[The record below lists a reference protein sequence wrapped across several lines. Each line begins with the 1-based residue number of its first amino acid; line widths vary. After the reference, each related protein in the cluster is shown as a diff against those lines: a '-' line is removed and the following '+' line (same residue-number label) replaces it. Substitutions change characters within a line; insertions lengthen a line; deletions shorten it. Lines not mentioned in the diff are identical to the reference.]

1 MKKLSLFHTLM
12 ALLMPAFC
20 FLRLSVAPDG
30 VGDTTP
36 GDQAPGDPAPD
47 DTASGDPAPTISDAE
62 AKLLKEVMEKKNKLK
77 AAEAK
82 AAELEANLKRF
93 EGIDPDAVRTL
104 LQAQKDEETKKLE
117 AKGEFDRVKTQMVE
131 EHSRETAALKQ
142 LITNAQND
150 STLLRAQI
158 AELTVGNAFG
168 SSPFIRDELALT
180 VNKTRQVYGSHF
192 EFADGQIVGYDKP
205 VGAKDRTVLVDGKG
219 DPLNFDLA
227 LKKIVDADP
236 DREQL
241 LRSRAKPGAGS
252 NTSST
257 GRTKG
262 VEGAGDS
269 LVGRGKI
276 AAALSK
282 GILSQ

>member
-1 MKKLSLFHTLM
+1 MKKLSLFHTLT
-12 ALLMPAFC
+12 ALLVPAFC
-20 FLRLSVAPDG
+20 FLRLSVVPDDG
-30 VGDTTP
+30 
-36 GDQAPGDPAPD
+36 GDPAPIVPD
-47 DTASGDPAPTISDAE
+47 DGGNPAPTISDSE

-77 AAEAK
+77 AVEAK

-93 EGIDPDAVRTL
+93 EGIDPDAVRAL
-104 LQAQKDEETKKLE
+104 LQAQKDEEAKKLE
-117 AKGEFDRVKTQMVE
+117 AKGEFDRVKTQMIE

-142 LITNAQND
+142 LITETQND
-150 STLLRAQI
+150 SASLRAQI

-192 EFADGQIVGYDKP
+192 EFVDGQVVGYDKP
-205 VGAKDRTVLVDGKG
+205 AGAKDRTVLVDGKG

-252 NTSST
+252 STSLT
-257 GRTKG
+257 GRSKG
-262 VEGAGDS
+262 AEGATDS

-282 GILSQ
+282 GVLSQ